1 MILTEQRDV
10 EEEREPNQ
18 EGHDADGKHDDV
30 SLRRTV
36 RRSGLALGIVRREL
50 LCLTSRICRSTSPLA
65 IGHYSESPGSRIV
78 IL

>member
-1 MILTEQRDV
+1 
-10 EEEREPNQ
+10 
-18 EGHDADGKHDDV
+18 
-30 SLRRTV
+30 
-36 RRSGLALGIVRREL
+36 VRREL